1 MKEKKST
8 DKRTGQAE
16 TDMYDIYKEQQKHKS
31 SNITVIIVP
40 SSVAPILLICTAFK
54 EELELSS
61 LIYHIVS
68 EGEDTDIQDVQPVS
82 TTSAPF
88 TSSSPST
95 NPTQE
100 PNTAIACSNYGCG
113 DYSAAENLTDNI
125 NVFFKHHDEGEND
138 IFNDINWTAVFEV
151 KERSPFQFLKA
162 GVSCAYDSV
171 RPMFDIIIS
180 TNNFTTEDIQSNN
193 SSTNSRSRREKSFKI
208 PNNIHINIYAIDDQL
223 EFRYSSCPPTMIK
236 PVIDIIKQFEIN
248 NKTYGVNTTNLRF
261 VWNKGAMT
269 GAPNYWEENDGL
281 RNVTLELWVPKWI
294 LETTTILCPRIDYTL
309 GIEIGGTVD
318 SELVI
323 DINTS
328 TSTATNNNT
337 SNTTSGSG
345 SDSDSS
351 SNTPSNNSSISMLEL
366 LYIDQTLNSEVRI
379 QTDQNVNGTI
389 LMVGS
394 NMQAAI
400 VSTEDSS
407 QVISDGEKRVD
418 GNGNGDGDD
427 ISIILNGFQQ
437 VVTVMGKY
445 EEIVLD
451 GNSIALYTTE
461 GCSKADRVARPGEFT
476 ACFEIDPTNASNY
489 YSDELKVDVSMM
501 TVDNFAVI
509 KEPDGSLYEYP
520 FQDSVTYLNFTNFNV
535 TGTEMYRRNNNP
547 TPGGLKP
554 LPPLVVLPT
563 CSVATNISKF
573 NCKPLSSGSTV
584 STTSITFSG
593 KNNIWSY
600 IATSIVIATTIINS

>member
-1 MKEKKST
+1 
-8 DKRTGQAE
+8 
-16 TDMYDIYKEQQKHKS
+16 
-31 SNITVIIVP
+31 
-40 SSVAPILLICTAFK
+40 
-54 EELELSS
+54 
-61 LIYHIVS
+61 
-68 EGEDTDIQDVQPVS
+68 
-82 TTSAPF
+82 
-88 TSSSPST
+88 
-95 NPTQE
+95 
-100 PNTAIACSNYGCG
+100 
-113 DYSAAENLTDNI
+113 
-125 NVFFKHHDEGEND
+125 
-138 IFNDINWTAVFEV
+138 
-151 KERSPFQFLKA
+151 
-162 GVSCAYDSV
+162 
-171 RPMFDIIIS
+171 
-180 TNNFTTEDIQSNN
+180 
-193 SSTNSRSRREKSFKI
+193 
-208 PNNIHINIYAIDDQL
+208 
-223 EFRYSSCPPTMIK
+223 MIK

-318 SELVI
+318 SGDGNYNSNNNNSNNNNNNERTTTITAAATNNTNGTNMEGEGGDLPLLLTHGPPRSLTIFNLGIGTELVI
-323 DINTS
+323 DINTSTS

-337 SNTTSGSG
+337 SNTTSVSG
-345 SDSDSS
+345 SDLDSS

-461 GCSKADRVARPGEFT
+461 GCSKADRVTRPGEFT

-489 YSDELKVDVSMM
+489 YSDELKVDVSMI

-535 TGTEMYRRNNNP
+535 TGAEMYRRNNNP